1 MAFVKKGDF
10 MDKKRVKKWLD
21 NLVLSRK
28 KYLKNEYLMDGI
40 RVCTGSLGDGIH
52 IYSGINEIADVMAL
66 DLKEKFFG
74 NYDYPYKYWF
84 VYDGVEFFQIS
95 NRKLEVSANA
105 RTD

>member
-1 MAFVKKGDF
+1 
-10 MDKKRVKKWLD
+10 MDKERVKQWLD

-28 KYLKNEYLMDGI
+28 IYLENEDLTDEI
-40 RVCTGSLGDGIH
+40 CVCTGTLDDGIH
-52 IYSGINEIADVMAL
+52 IHSGIDEIADVMAL
-66 DLKEKFFG
+66 DLKEKFFKDD
-74 NYDYPYKYWF
+74 DYPYKYWF

>member
-1 MAFVKKGDF
+1 
-10 MDKKRVKKWLD
+10 MDKEKVKQWLD

-28 KYLKNEYLMDGI
+28 IYLENEDLTDEI
-40 RVCTGSLGDGIH
+40 CVCTGSLGDGIH

-66 DLKEKFFG
+66 DLKEKFFE
-74 NYDYPYKYWF
+74 NDDYPYKYWF

-105 RTD
+105 GTD